1 MQPERISASALL
13 DINSSVRIAIGERIH
28 SGQVFVY
35 PTETIYGI
43 GGRADNPLVEEKI
56 IRVKKRA
63 ADNPMIL
70 LATSLTSFDGFS
82 LQWTEAAKR
91 CADAFWPGML
101 TMVLPAENV
110 PQGVAVRVS
119 DHPVV
124 KALCESCRV
133 PLFSTSANISGE
145 EYDPDPQTIY
155 TAVGSRCDFMIDAGM
170 LPPSPPSTIARF
182 SEAGSVTIL
191 REGCISAEAIQ
202 TVIGEAA

>member
-1 MQPERISASALL
+1 MPPERISASALL
-13 DINSSVRIAIGERIH
+13 DNNSPVRTAVAERIR

-43 GGRADNPLVEEKI
+43 GGRGDDPRVETKI

-63 ADNPMIL
+63 PDNPMIL
-70 LATSLTSFDGFS
+70 LAASVASFDGCD
-82 LQWTEAAKR
+82 LWWTAAAKR
-91 CADAFWPGML
+91 CAAAFWPGLL

-124 KALCESCRV
+124 KTLCESCPV

-145 EYDPDPQTIY
+145 EYDPDPQAIY
-155 TAVGSRCDFMIDAGM
+155 TSVGTRCDFMIDAGM
-170 LPPSPPSTIARF
+170 LPPSLPSTVARF
-182 SEAGSVTIL
+182 SEDGSVEVL
-191 REGCISAEAIQ
+191 REGCISIEAIR
-202 TVIGEAA
+202 TAIGKSA